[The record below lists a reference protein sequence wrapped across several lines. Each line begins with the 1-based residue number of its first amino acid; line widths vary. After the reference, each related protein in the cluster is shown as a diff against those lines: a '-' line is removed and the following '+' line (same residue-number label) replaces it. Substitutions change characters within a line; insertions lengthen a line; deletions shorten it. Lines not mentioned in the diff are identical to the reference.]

1 MEIRARHNLT
11 GDELKATIIALTKSA
26 HLEEEVFESLEKA
39 LACNCPKTPMDPTVG
54 HLMEIFTQ
62 LYSDCR
68 KDINGYVARILA
80 GDLEDLVKGEPDSYL
95 PTGPLTDRQVRSIQQ
110 AIRDRFNY
118 VAATIDNGFTPD
130 DLTLKRWKKLGIIG
144 GDVTAASFSSS
155 IPENVK
161 LVRNAFIYGRF
172 HLAIE
177 RGATSYEDILKI
189 ALEAPLTRPDQ
200 FAIGIAEK
208 QAANYVTQF
217 GESLSTDVVGLALKR
232 NRSIV
237 HDMAV
242 ALQKKELQ
250 AIKLN
255 GFAKDKTVSTW
266 QEFKSELYHT
276 MDDRARDWDR
286 IGFYE
291 LYDAKRYGEGLG
303 LLAKYGPAQL
313 VYKSP
318 LATACAQC
326 KALYLDE
333 KNHPRLFKLE
343 EMLGYGNNIGRKPM
357 PVKGGAVT
365 GEERPDGA
373 EMYQAVAGL
382 VHPWCECSGPF
393 PFTGMEWWAD
403 QKEPK

>member
-1 MEIRARHNLT
+1 MEISAHHNLT
-11 GDELKATIIALTKSA
+11 AEELRVTIIALTKSA
-26 HLEEEVFESLEKA
+26 HLEAEVFESLEKA
-39 LACNCPKTPMDPTVG
+39 LACDCPKAPRDPAVS
-54 HLMEIFTQ
+54 HLMEHFTQ
-62 LYSDCR
+62 LYADCR

-95 PTGPLTDRQVRSIQQ
+95 PTGPLTDRQVRAIQQ
-110 AIRDRFNY
+110 AIRDRFGY
-118 VAATIDNGFTPD
+118 VAASIDDGFTPD
-130 DLTLKRWKKLGIIG
+130 DLTLKRWKRLGIIG
-144 GDVTAASFSSS
+144 GNVTASSFSSA
-155 IPENVK
+155 IPESAK

-172 HLAIE
+172 QLAIE
-177 RGATSYEDILKI
+177 RGATSYEDILKV
-189 ALEAPLTRPDQ
+189 ALEAPILGPDH
-200 FAIGIAEK
+200 FAISIAEK
-208 QAANYVTQF
+208 QAANYITQF
-217 GESLSTDVVGLALKR
+217 GENLSTEVTGLALKR
-232 NRSIV
+232 NRGIV

-255 GFAKDKTVSTW
+255 DFAKDKAVTTW

-303 LLAKYGPAQL
+303 LLAKYGPDQM
-313 VYKSP
+313 VYKTP
-318 LATACAQC
+318 LTTACPQC
-326 KALYLDE
+326 KALYLDQE
-333 KNHPRLFKLE
+333 GHPRLFKLE
-343 EMLGYGNNIGRKPM
+343 EMLAYGNNIGRKPM

-403 QKEPK
+403 QK